1 MSSPSGSRPW
11 LDPGREAELVI
22 AAQRGDAN
30 AFMELLRSY
39 RRVLWRVAYA
49 LTRREDET
57 MAVLSETARRAWSHV
72 GQLPAGRP
80 FLPWFVRML
89 LPVAHASAAAARTGP
104 EGTSSGS
111 AEFLRQPTLEAL
123 ERHRVRREWN
133 ALHPEAQLL
142 LTLVLMERFS
152 YADAS
157 MFVDRLPSQVA
168 EEIAAVRDELD
179 RALHPREGA
188 A

>member
-39 RRVLWRVAYA
+39 RRVMWRVAYA

-57 MAVLSETARRAWSHV
+57 MAVLSETARRAWSNV
-72 GQLPAGRP
+72 GALPAGRP
-80 FLPWFVRML
+80 FLPWFVRLL
-89 LPVAHASAAAARTGP
+89 LPVAHASAAAERSGA
-104 EGTSSGS
+104 EGTASRS
-111 AEFLRQPTLEAL
+111 AEFLRQPTTEAL
-123 ERHRVRREWN
+123 ERHRVRREWS
-133 ALHPEAQLL
+133 ALPAESQLL

-157 MFVDRLPSQVA
+157 MFVDQLPSQVA
-168 EEIAAVRDELD
+168 EHLATLRDDLD
-179 RALHPREGA
+179 RALHPEEPA